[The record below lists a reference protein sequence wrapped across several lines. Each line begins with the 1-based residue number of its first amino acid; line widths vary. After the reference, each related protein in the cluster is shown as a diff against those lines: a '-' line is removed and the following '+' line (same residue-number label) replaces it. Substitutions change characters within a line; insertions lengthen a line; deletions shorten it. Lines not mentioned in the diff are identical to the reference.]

1 MVGGLYAT
9 ILKVNTFYNMLTG
22 FRRVVKAGFVGFWRN
37 AYVSLASIFVL
48 MVALFVIGATIFL
61 DQLLATSLATIQS
74 KVDINVYFV
83 PDAPQAEIDAL
94 STALSAL
101 PEVANVNYTSR
112 EEALEIYRTANQDD
126 EIAMQALEELDDNP
140 LGATIAI
147 QAKETSQ
154 YEGVA
159 NYLEEQRTQNAAN
172 PIIDEVNFARNKD
185 SIDTLTTIIAA
196 VEQSSLVIMGILLLA
211 AVLITFNT
219 IRLAIYT
226 SREEIAIMRLV
237 GASNMFIRGP
247 FMLQGIMY
255 GFIAGVLALAA
266 FYPML
271 VWLGPRTEAF
281 FELNLFD
288 YYIVNF
294 GTIFGLIVGIGV
306 ALGLISSTLAVARYL
321 RT

>member
-1 MVGGLYAT
+1 MITA
-9 ILKVNTFYNMLTG
+9 

-48 MVALFVIGATIFL
+48 AIALFVIGAAMFL
-61 DQLLATSLATIQS
+61 NQLLETSLATLQS

-83 PDAPQAEIDAL
+83 PDAPQEEIDRIKNAV
-94 STALSAL
+94 AAL
-101 PEVANVNYTSR
+101 PDVAAVKYTSR
-112 EEALEIYRTANQDD
+112 EDALAKYREDNQDD
-126 EIAMQALEELDDNP
+126 TIALQALEELDENP
-140 LGATIAI
+140 LGANIAI
-147 QAKETSQ
+147 QARETSQ
-154 YEGVA
+154 YENVA
-159 NYLEEQRTQNAAN
+159 RFLAEQRELEQPQT
-172 PIIDEVNFARNKD
+172 PIIDEVNYAKNKE
-185 SIDTLTTIIAA
+185 SIDKLTSIINASKRA
-196 VEQSSLVIMGILLLA
+196 SFIIMSILLIA

-255 GFIAGVLALAA
+255 GFVSGVIALLL
-266 FYPML
+266 FYPLL
-271 VWLGPRTEAF
+271 VWVGPRTEAF

-288 YYIVNF
+288 YYMIHF
-294 GTIFGLIVGIGV
+294 GEIFGVLVGIGIV
-306 ALGLISSTLAVARYL
+306 LGLVSSTLAVARYL

>member
-1 MVGGLYAT
+1 
-9 ILKVNTFYNMLTG
+9 MLTG

-48 MVALFVIGATIFL
+48 TVALFVIGVTIFL

-83 PDAPQAEIDAL
+83 PEAPGEEIDRIRNAV
-94 STALSAL
+94 AAL
-101 PEVANVNYTSR
+101 PDVASVQYTTR
-112 EEALEIYRTANQDD
+112 EEALAEYRARNQDN
-126 EIAMQALEELDDNP
+126 EISLQALEELDENP
-140 LGATIAI
+140 LGANIAI

-154 YEGVA
+154 YEAVA
-159 NYLEEQRTQNAAN
+159 RFLEEQQAQEEPSN
-172 PIIDEVNFARNKD
+172 PVIDEINYARNKD
-185 SIDTLTTIIAA
+185 SIDTLTTIIEA
-196 VEQSSLVIMGILLLA
+196 VEQASLVVMGILLIA

-255 GFIAGVLALAA
+255 GFVAGLLALAL
-266 FYPML
+266 FYPLL

-281 FELNLFD
+281 FELNLFN
-288 YYIVNF
+288 YYVQNF
-294 GTIFGLIVGIGV
+294 GEIFGILAGIGIV
-306 ALGLISSTLAVARYL
+306 LGLFSSILAVARYL

>member
-1 MVGGLYAT
+1 M
-9 ILKVNTFYNMLTG
+9 ITG

-48 MVALFVIGATIFL
+48 TIALFVIGATMFL
-61 DQLLATSLATIQS
+61 NQLLETSLTTIQS

-83 PDAPQAEIDAL
+83 PDAPDEEVQRLLATVE
-94 STALSAL
+94 AL
-101 PEVANVNYTSR
+101 PDVASVTFTSR
-112 EEALEIYRTANQDD
+112 EDALKQYRDKNKDD
-126 EIAMQALEELDDNP
+126 AISLQALDELDENP
-140 LGATIAI
+140 LGATMAI

-159 NYLEEQRTQNAAN
+159 LFLEDQRNQEQPQ
-172 PIIDEVNFARNKD
+172 IQVIDEVNYAQNKD
-185 SIDTLTTIIAA
+185 SIDTLTSIINATERA
-196 VEQSSLVIMGILLLA
+196 SLIIMSILLIA

-237 GASNMFIRGP
+237 GAGNMFIRGP

-255 GFIAGVLALAA
+255 GFISGGLALIL
-266 FYPML
+266 FYPLL
-271 VWLGPRTEAF
+271 VWLGPKTEAF
-281 FELNLFD
+281 FEMNLFD
-288 YYIVNF
+288 YYVINF
-294 GTIFGLIVGIGV
+294 GEIFGVLIGV
-306 ALGLISSTLAVARYL
+306 GVVLGLISSTFAVARYL